1 LEEDGILTMLAK
13 ATLTQLTSLESL
25 PVLWN
30 PETYSLS
37 RAHRLAAPAP
47 LGRGPAPA
55 QFCAESAERFRTR
68 LFLDSTE
75 ERGAQRDLRAYV
87 ERFERW
93 AEPEPHSGLQ
103 PGVLFQWGPFRFR
116 GVIEALCQEWVLFDP
131 DGTPTRGWLDLT
143 LRR

>member
-1 LEEDGILTMLAK
+1 MLAR
-13 ATLTQLTSLESL
+13 ATLTQLSTLESL

-30 PETYSLS
+30 PETYSLHRS
-37 RAHRLAAPAP
+37 HRLAAPAS
-47 LGRGPAPA
+47 LGGMAAPT
-55 QFCAESAERFRTR
+55 QFCAGVAERFSTR

-75 ERGAQRDLRAYV
+75 NRGAERDLRSYV

-93 AEPEPHSGLQ
+93 AEPEPASGVQ

-116 GVIEALCQEWVLFDP
+116 GVIEVLRQEWVLFDP